1 MRTFF
6 IWVFGLLTLS
16 ACVSSPIP
24 ENYSGPLATIRDS
37 GFLETANRAQFF
49 YLSEIDGKKI
59 DNVLSASKK
68 ANAGRG
74 FSMSTVE
81 HARDVP
87 AKASTLV
94 LEGRVSYGAPIQEIM
109 NSSTV
114 YTVQRTVNFAPESNK
129 TYVVKGT
136 LTSERKEVW
145 LEEAASGKRIE

>member
-1 MRTFF
+1 
-6 IWVFGLLTLS
+6 
-16 ACVSSPIP
+16 
-24 ENYSGPLATIRDS
+24 
-37 GFLETANRAQFF
+37 
-49 YLSEIDGKKI
+49 
-59 DNVLSASKK
+59 
-68 ANAGRG
+68 
-74 FSMSTVE
+74 MSTVE